1 MFAPVKGKDQPESWK
16 PLIYPF
22 FKSYTLRFK
31 TRMPGSTGVEEISHV
46 FSFFNCTL
54 HFKGPQ
60 HPESTG
66 IIILSHTIVLLSIQA
81 HAP

>member
-1 MFAPVKGKDQPESWK
+1 MNIRYP
-16 PLIYPF
+16 IYEGVYRILTYIR
-22 FKSYTLRFK
+22 SLRVIHFVLK
-31 TRMPGSTGVEEISHV
+31 LAMPGSTGVEEISHV